1 MTEVSAAHALG
12 LGDPL
17 ALVRLTHLTGLSAGT
32 PELPIGLVDGPVDT
46 GHPELAGATIHHVG
60 GAMPRPRDCAG
71 AQHATF
77 AAGILVGRRA
87 GATPALV
94 PRCPLL
100 VRPIFT
106 AEGQGTVPSA
116 SPADL
121 ADALTALVAAGA
133 RVINVS
139 AELVSAAPHNEGRVR
154 AAVDFAVR
162 RGVLVVSAA
171 GNRGRLGSSALT
183 RHPWVI
189 SVVACTL
196 SGVPARYSNLARS
209 SARYGLRA
217 PGEGVTGPAPGGGL
231 VTPTGTSV
239 AAPLVTGAIALVWS
253 LNPEAAPHAVRAA
266 ILGSDRRRG
275 IIPPLLD
282 AWTANVIVR
291 KRGGDQ

>member
-17 ALVRLTHLTGLSAGT
+17 VLARLTDLTGLSAGT
-32 PELPIGLVDGPVDT
+32 LELPIGLVDGPADA

-60 GAMPRPRDCAG
+60 GAMPKPPDCAA

-77 AAGILVGRRA
+77 AAGVLVGRRP

-106 AEGQGTVPSA
+106 AEGQGTVLSA

-139 AELVSAAPHNEGRVR
+139 VEMVSAAAPQ
-154 AAVDFAVR
+154 AATNRTWHASLASY
-162 RGVLVVSAA
+162 GTPAGATAA
-171 GNRGRLGSSALT
+171 TG
-183 RHPWVI
+183 
-189 SVVACTL
+189 C
-196 SGVPARYSNLARS
+196 AR
-209 SARYGLRA
+209 
-217 PGEGVTGPAPGGGL
+217 PAPGGQPVSHRRL
-231 VTPTGTSV
+231 D
-239 AAPLVTGAIALVWS
+239 ARL
-253 LNPEAAPHAVRAA
+253 HAVAQKV
-266 ILGSDRRRG
+266 LSKSE
-275 IIPPLLD
+275 PP
-282 AWTANVIVR
+282 A
-291 KRGGDQ
+291 